1 MCIVWLEVQLL
12 QCISSLKRL
21 QSGGSPPPVPP
32 RGPKAS
38 HQRKLLTAV
47 KFWTFKSR
55 TLRGANWYLYCP
67 GPRPTLNLFSAAA
80 ESAKSPSL
88 PICQQL
94 QKCDGGCWERSCQW
108 RNLEMGQR
116 ILSIGHA
123 ALGTPGGKGKWGG
136 SSFQFNYEHIPR
148 RGWWRGPPHNG
159 HTPESRKLGHRSW
172 RAGAKIPGAARRS
185 PGRSPS
191 RRPSTHLDPS
201 RAVSTCAAVT
211 SHFLLQTGRS
221 CRPLWRSVCDVGSRK
236 RHRPARQ

>member
-1 MCIVWLEVQLL
+1 MVAAGSGAV
-12 QCISSLKRL
+12 
-21 QSGGSPPPVPP
+21 SGGIWKWDNGSFPSVT
-32 RGPKAS
+32 
-38 HQRKLLTAV
+38 LL
-47 KFWTFKSR
+47 
-55 TLRGANWYLYCP
+55 
-67 GPRPTLNLFSAAA
+67 
-80 ESAKSPSL
+80 
-88 PICQQL
+88 
-94 QKCDGGCWERSCQW
+94 WEL
-108 RNLEMGQR
+108 LE
-116 ILSIGHA
+116 
-123 ALGTPGGKGKWGG
+123 GKGGG
-136 SSFQFNYEHIPR
+136 FQFNYERIPR

>member
-1 MCIVWLEVQLL
+1 M
-12 QCISSLKRL
+12 
-21 QSGGSPPPVPP
+21 
-32 RGPKAS
+32 
-38 HQRKLLTAV
+38 
-47 KFWTFKSR
+47 
-55 TLRGANWYLYCP
+55 
-67 GPRPTLNLFSAAA
+67 SAAA
-80 ESAKSPSL
+80 AEMRWWLLGAELSVAEFGNGTTDPFH
-88 PICQQL
+88 
-94 QKCDGGCWERSCQW
+94 RSRCSGNSW
-108 RNLEMGQR
+108 REKGEASS
-116 ILSIGHA
+116 SITAG
-123 ALGTPGGKGKWGG
+123 
-136 SSFQFNYEHIPR
+136 IPR